1 MAETD
6 TTMMD
11 APAEVADQQASS
23 QVVDSIEVESRVKA
37 EDAPDVG
44 SDAGEDDAQEEGADG
59 RPVSNA
65 QYKALKA
72 ITEVLTD
79 FKVTKGNE

>member
-1 MAETD
+1 
-6 TTMMD
+6 MMD
-11 APAEVADQQASS
+11 ATAEVADQQASS
-23 QVVDSIEVESRVKA
+23 QVVDSIEVDSGVKA
-37 EDAPDVG
+37 EEALDAR

-65 QYKALKA
+65 LYKALKA
-72 ITEVLTD
+72 ITEILTD